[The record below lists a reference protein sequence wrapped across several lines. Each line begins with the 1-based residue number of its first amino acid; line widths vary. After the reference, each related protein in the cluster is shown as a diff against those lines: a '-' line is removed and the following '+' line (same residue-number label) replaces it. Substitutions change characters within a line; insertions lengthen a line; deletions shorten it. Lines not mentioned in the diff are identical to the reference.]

1 MKTIII
7 LRITTILGIAISLCA
22 AQSIAPAKPASK
34 SSPATQT
41 KTSIIPVT
49 TYDRIKAPKLPEFH
63 PQLPERFVLPNGMV
77 IFLQVDHELPIIDGF
92 ARIRGGSRDVPVAK
106 AGLMDLYG
114 DVWRTGGTKSKTG
127 DELDDFLEARAAKV
141 EADAGL
147 DSTALSFACLK
158 NDFDSVFQAFV
169 DVLRNPEFREN
180 KLELTRQQMMT
191 AISRR
196 NEDVDGIASR
206 EAQKIGYGADSPYA
220 RVPEY
225 WTVAAVTRQD
235 LIDWHKHHV
244 APKNIILGIS
254 GDFDAAKMKVQ
265 LTALFADWQAGVRTE
280 PTAVMIPA
288 PKPGIYFA
296 NKEDVNQSQIQIVAA
311 GIRRDDPDFFAVR
324 VLNEVLSGGFASR
337 LIKELRTRQ
346 GLAYSVDGGIESAW
360 DHPGLLRL
368 SMGTKSE
375 STVKAVQG
383 MKAEMERLFKEP
395 PTDKE
400 IQQAKDQILN
410 SFIFRF
416 DSKDKIL
423 QEEMLYEY
431 YGFPLDYLDKYRV
444 NIEKITATDVSRAA
458 KRLVETNKFA
468 VLVVGNE
475 KEFTTPL
482 TTLGPI
488 TKVDIT
494 IPETPPSKL
503 Q

>member
-1 MKTIII
+1 MVATF
-7 LRITTILGIAISLCA
+7 CV
-22 AQSIAPAKPASK
+22 AQTATPAKPVGKPTVSTGSK
-34 SSPATQT
+34 LP
-41 KTSIIPVT
+41 IIPVT
-49 TYDRIKAPKLPEFH
+49 TYDQIKAPKLPDFH
-63 PQLPERFVLPNGMV
+63 PQVPERFVLPNGMV
-77 IFLQVDHELPIIDGF
+77 VFLQVDHELPLIDGF
-92 ARIRGGSRDVPVAK
+92 VRIRGGAREVPTTK

-147 DSTALSFACLK
+147 DSTALSFSCLK
-158 NDFDSVFQAFV
+158 NDFDSVFRVFV
-169 DVLRNPEFREN
+169 DVLRAPEFRES

-196 NEDVDGIASR
+196 NEDVDGVAGR

-235 LIDWHKHHV
+235 LIDWHKQHV

-254 GDFDAAKMKVQ
+254 GDFDAAKMKT
-265 LTALFADWQAGVRTE
+265 LLNELFADWQAGARTE
-280 PTAVMIPA
+280 PSAVMVPA

-346 GLAYSVDGGIESAW
+346 GLAYSVDGGVESAW

-368 SMGTKSE
+368 SMGTKSAT
-375 STVKAVQG
+375 TVQAVQG
-383 MKAEMERLFKEP
+383 MKTEMERLFKQP

-416 DSKDKIL
+416 DSMNKIL

-431 YGFPLDYLDKYRV
+431 YGFPLDYLDKYRA
-444 NIEKITATDVSRAA
+444 NIEKITAADVSRAA
-458 KRLVETNKFA
+458 KRLIETNKFA

-482 TTLGPI
+482 STLGPV

-494 IPETPPSKL
+494 IPEIPPTGK
-503 Q
+503 